1 MGPGPAFLELACLI
15 TNKWFS
21 QVSCYL
27 IDQRSSSFY
36 IQLPGFGGRIVL
48 IVALPIETNL
58 YSSVERGGIHPL
70 QKTEKDSFGARAIS
84 VHWDY
89 ILNVKAKN
97 QYKPKK
103 SMTNNQVES
112 IQYTTQKKKE
122 KESVKKNWWGIKA
135 HVFVHYAGGLTLVP
149 FLHVLG
155 VIREYPKDLEI
166 CSCGSESPGGIRKS
180 PPSSLYLAELVIIH
194 RECFQMG
201 RQVWSKSAMPSPPLR
216 FLGKQTS
223 SLPLFPGY
231 FCFHF
236 LNCIIM

>member
-84 VHWDY
+84 DHWDY

-180 PPSSLYLAELVIIH
+180 PPGSLYLAELVIIH
-194 RECFQMG
+194 RECVKWGAKCGASQ
-201 RQVWSKSAMPSPPLR
+201 QCP
-216 FLGKQTS
+216 
-223 SLPLFPGY
+223 LPLSDFWENRPLHCL
-231 FCFHF
+231 FF
-236 LNCIIM
+236 LDIFVFIFWIV